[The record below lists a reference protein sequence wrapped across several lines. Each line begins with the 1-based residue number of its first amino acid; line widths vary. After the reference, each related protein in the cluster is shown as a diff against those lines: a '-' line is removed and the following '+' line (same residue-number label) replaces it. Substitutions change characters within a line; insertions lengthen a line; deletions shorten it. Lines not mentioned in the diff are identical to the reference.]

1 MHCFAVV
8 VHFALCG
15 CAVVLGPPPFPQL
28 QVVLEEML
36 LKERQLPPLF
46 VVGMEGVFGVF
57 MMLAVVLPVVSVVP
71 GQGGCRWPSQ
81 FAPVT
86 ATNAACR
93 RFSLLSLVDKPASPL
108 DLSVLDGNGVHE
120 DAVDSAI
127 MVGNSPSKLLIMVLA
142 YFTSISFCALVAL
155 SLTHSPSHAQG
166 SCSLPSFSLAC
177 SLSLCN
183 PFPWLGLNLF
193 RA

>member
-1 MHCFAVV
+1 MR
-8 VHFALCG
+8 LCG
-15 CAVVLGPPPFPQL
+15 CPGTPPFPQL

-93 RFSLLSLVDKPASPL
+93 GPPCSPL
-108 DLSVLDGNGVHE
+108 STNLRHPW
-120 DAVDSAI
+120 I
-127 MVGNSPSKLLIMVLA
+127 
-142 YFTSISFCALVAL
+142 C
-155 SLTHSPSHAQG
+155 
-166 SCSLPSFSLAC
+166 
-177 SLSLCN
+177 LC
-183 PFPWLGLNLF
+183 
-193 RA
+193 